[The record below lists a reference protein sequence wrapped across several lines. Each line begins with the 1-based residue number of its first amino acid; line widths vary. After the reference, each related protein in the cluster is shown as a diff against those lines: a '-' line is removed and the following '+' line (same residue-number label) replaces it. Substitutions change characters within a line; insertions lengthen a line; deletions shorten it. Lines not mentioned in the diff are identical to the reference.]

1 MARGWLRNVPN
12 EQYPLIKDETTVI
25 TPHSVNFLDTRR
37 GADIPARRLCAA
49 GCCARC
55 SRGGFG
61 RRYCGNGNR
70 HRRGSCRGFPVRT
83 RPECGRARRAYDPRR
98 VHGLCRRTQSRRAA
112 AGLHQPQL
120 PPGLYRIR
128 GGARTLGQRLGQR
141 HDQFRPFGRP
151 RDQYL
156 YRRFEPFQQLRRFGA
171 NARFRRLY
179 GDQYHPCREGDAP
192 DGRRGVAA
200 GQGRGGAQYHAGL
213 FRRRLLHRKRAPCP

>member
-70 HRRGSCRGFPVRT
+70 HRRGSCRGFSVRP

-128 GGARTLGQRLGQR
+128 SGARALGQRLGPVSAVR
-141 HDQFRPFGRP
+141 STPRPIPIPTFRTFPTTTAFRGKCPFSPALRGSIPSVP
-151 RDQYL
+151 R
-156 YRRFEPFQQLRRFGA
+156 R
-171 NARFRRLY
+171 
-179 GDQYHPCREGDAP
+179 
-192 DGRRGVAA
+192 
-200 GQGRGGAQYHAGL
+200 
-213 FRRRLLHRKRAPCP
+213 